1 MESKMEQNKERN
13 IMVEKSKL
21 KKIEEDFSINKFIKK
36 SNNWSNQHRERKSGL
51 LVNKYK
57 NYLKRLKKNDG

>member
-1 MESKMEQNKERN
+1 
-13 IMVEKSKL
+13 MVEKSKL

-36 SNNWSNQHRERKSGL
+36 SNNWSNQHRERNGGL